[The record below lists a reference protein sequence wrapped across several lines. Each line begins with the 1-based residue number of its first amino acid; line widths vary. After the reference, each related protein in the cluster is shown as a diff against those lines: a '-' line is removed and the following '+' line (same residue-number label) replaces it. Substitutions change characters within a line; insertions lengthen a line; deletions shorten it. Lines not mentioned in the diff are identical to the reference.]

1 MLAVNSYISA
11 ESGEADSKAVF
22 SVWPSKGRPQE
33 ATAPVVRP
41 VTQWKKSL
49 TWSWKSCSV
58 LGKATNF
65 HLLHRE
71 LPCMLF

>member
-33 ATAPVVRP
+33 ATAPVVHL
-41 VTQWKKSL
+41 VTQWKKITDL
-49 TWSWKSCSV
+49 ELEVLLCS
-58 LGKATNF
+58 GQSN
-65 HLLHRE
+65 
-71 LPCMLF
+71 